1 MFKKGKT
8 EGTEHYID
16 SKKAQQKE
24 RKKEMPADL
33 VSKRK
38 PSNHRIGGD
47 KEEEH
52 KVA

>member
-16 SKKAQQKE
+16 SKKSTAE

-52 KVA
+52 KFA